1 MDADRMKEAARNIA
15 GTLNGTM
22 TAVMIHL
29 GDRMGFYRA
38 LADGNARSSQQLADE
53 LSLDE
58 RWVREWLHQQAAAGI
73 LQHEDGSFRLDE
85 ETAVLLS
92 NENHPAFLG
101 GNFSHLPQQIAVAD
115 KLPEA
120 FRTGLGLPYDAFG
133 PEGAIGVE
141 RGFAPWFRS
150 LLVPMALPRLPGVV
164 EELESGVE
172 VADVGCGGGVAL
184 LEMAKA
190 FPNSQFHGFEIS
202 LHALERAAQNRR
214 SRPAWRTSP
223 STTPRRKPAAQR
235 RALRLRHH
243 LRLPARHDRP
253 GRRDA
258 DHPGRDPPTTASGS
272 LPTSRPAPPYEE
284 NVERNPMAA
293 MMYGVSILSC
303 MSSSLSEPGGAG
315 LGTLGLDAT
324 RLEAMGEGRR
334 LLQPGRGGPAPPGKR
349 ILRGTPLSEPETP
362 PPLVEAGR
370 MMVVPG
376 VYDALSARIAA
387 RAGFPAVV
395 LTGYGLSAAHLG
407 EPDFGLLNQ
416 PPRCW
421 TPRAAFAP
429 PPTWA

>member
-92 NENHPAFLG
+92 NESHPAFLG

-150 LLVPMALPRLPGVV
+150 LLVPMALPRLPGIV
-164 EELESGVE
+164 EALESGVE

-214 SRPAWRTSP
+214 KAGVKNVTFHDARRNPLPDDGRYAFVTTFDCLHDMTDPAGVMQTIRGAIRDDGLWFIADIKAR
-223 STTPRRKPAAQR
+223 ST
-235 RALRLRHH
+235 L
-243 LRLPARHDRP
+243 
-253 GRRDA
+253 
-258 DHPGRDPPTTASGS
+258 
-272 LPTSRPAPPYEE
+272 EE

-293 MMYGVSILSC
+293 MMYGVSVLSC

-324 RLEAMGEGRR
+324 RLEAMV
-334 LLQPGRGGPAPPGKR
+334 K
-349 ILRGTPLSEPETP
+349 
-362 PPLVEAGR
+362 
-370 MMVVPG
+370 
-376 VYDALSARIAA
+376 D
-387 RAGFPAVV
+387 AGFSSLEEVDLHHPVNAFYAVR
-395 LTGYGLSAAHLG
+395 
-407 EPDFGLLNQ
+407 P
-416 PPRCW
+416 
-421 TPRAAFAP
+421 
-429 PPTWA
+429 